1 MTNVIE
7 ELAEDFERMHAN
19 GDVWVTAVAVT
30 AKLRQAIAAMP
41 AGGDVVNH
49 PDLPDF
55 SHDEWVI
62 VRRYAKEKDLTVG
75 QVARQGFKILQ
86 CAPHDRE
93 TQRRHQRACEVLREG
108 LMDASAALVEV
119 HSPFSGPCCRQ
130 AINRAE
136 SYLASAD
143 AILKGEA

>member
-41 AGGDVVNH
+41 AGGD
-49 PDLPDF
+49 
-55 SHDEWVI
+55 
-62 VRRYAKEKDLTVG
+62 T
-75 QVARQGFKILQ
+75 
-86 CAPHDRE
+86 
-93 TQRRHQRACEVLREG
+93 RHERANEALRNGLRE
-108 LMDASAALVEV
+108 LHSILAKPESDTAAVVSAYIVVTDTTA
-119 HSPFSGPCCRQ
+119 R
-130 AINRAE
+130 
-136 SYLASAD
+136 AD